1 MKSYVFMLW
10 FLSVAAALSGLEGF
24 ESDSF
29 LTQGGRLTIH
39 FIGHGTLMFEYGGK
53 IIHIDPVSREADYSK
68 LPKADLILVTHAHSD
83 HLDKRAID
91 KIRKG
96 DTQIIL
102 NQESAAKLG
111 EGRVMR
117 NGDVHNVLGL
127 TIQAIPAYNTTKGR
141 EQYHPEGRDNGY
153 LISFND
159 KRVYVA
165 GDTENHPQMMNLED
179 IDIAFLPMNQPYT
192 MTPEQVA
199 AAARAFRPKVLYPYH
214 YGNTDPNR
222 LVELLQDVPEVEV
235 RIRRL
240 D

>member
-1 MKSYVFMLW
+1 MKSYIFMLGL
-10 FLSVAAALSGLEGF
+10 LSAAAVLSGLEGF

-29 LTQGGRLTIH
+29 PTPGGTLTIY
-39 FIGHGTLMFEYGGK
+39 FIGHGTLMFDYGGK
-53 IIHIDPVSREADYSK
+53 IIHVDPVSSEADYSR
-68 LPKADLILVTHAHSD
+68 LPKADLILITHSHSD
-83 HLDKRAID
+83 HLDKQAID
-91 KIRKG
+91 KIRKA

-102 NQESAAKLG
+102 NQESAAQLG
-111 EGRVMR
+111 EGRVLA
-117 NGDVHNVLGL
+117 NGDILSFLGL
-127 TIQAIPAYNTTKGR
+127 TIEATPAYNTSKGR
-141 EQYHPEGRDNGY
+141 ERFHPKGRDNGY

-165 GDTENHPQMMNLED
+165 GDTENHAQMMALRN

-199 AAARAFRPKVLYPYH
+199 TAARAFRPKVLYPYH
-214 YGNTDPNR
+214 YGDTDPNK
-222 LVELLQDVPEVEV
+222 LLGLLQDIPEVEV

>member
-1 MKSYVFMLW
+1 MKSYIFVLW
-10 FLSVAAALSGLEGF
+10 FLSAAAALSGLEGF

-29 LTQGGRLTIH
+29 PTQGGTLTIH

-53 IIHIDPVSREADYSK
+53 IIHVDPVSREADYSK
-68 LPKADLILVTHAHSD
+68 LPKADLILITHAHSD
-83 HLDKRAID
+83 HLDKQAID
-91 KIRKG
+91 KIRKQ
-96 DTQIIL
+96 DTHIIL
-102 NQESAAKLG
+102 NQESADQIG
-111 EGRVMR
+111 EGRVMV
-117 NGDVHNVLGL
+117 NGDVYTVLGL
-127 TIQAIPAYNTTKGR
+127 TIQATPAYNTTNGR
-141 EQYHPEGRDNGY
+141 ERFHPKGRDNGY

-165 GDTENHPQMMNLED
+165 GDTENHPQMMALRN
-179 IDIAFLPMNQPYT
+179 IDVAFLPMNQPYT

-214 YGNTDPNR
+214 YGDTDTNK
-222 LVELLQDVPEVEV
+222 LAGLLQDVPEVKV